1 MYYYKCQKCN
11 VVWYYD
17 NDPDEDPEDV
27 PPRFKECDTC
37 GRVALRISHEEI
49 NEFTG
54 PEGARQ
60 LQEVIHKAE
69 IRDQKEAS
77 T

>member
-17 NDPDEDPEDV
+17 NYPNEDPEDV
-27 PPRFKECDTC
+27 PPVITECNTC
-37 GRVALRISHEEI
+37 GRTATMISHEEI

-54 PEGARQ
+54 PFGARQ
-60 LQEVIHKAE
+60 LQEVIDRAK
-69 IRDQKEAS
+69 IRDSEALM
-77 T
+77 